1 MKESFIID
9 MREKRSA
16 GKLWAGNLKVRGEME
31 SLRSRL

>member
-16 GKLWAGNLKVRGEME
+16 GNLWAGNLKVRGEME
-31 SLRSRL
+31 GLKGRL